1 MANPNDRATIQ
12 SLRLSI
18 SEALEDLEYSTSGS
32 PLDSRAVGNAISI
45 LQAAYDN
52 TDPKLLDKDCGCG

>member
-1 MANPNDRATIQ
+1 MANPKDRETIQ

-18 SEALEDLEYSTSGS
+18 REAIDALKSVDPMSNPGGFST
-32 PLDSRAVGNAISI
+32 AVSI